1 MPAGEVVVEPLQGG
15 GIVLLLEEGVGD
27 VIRDQVPFLLAVQ
40 GGQVVQVHED
50 GAGVGI
56 LAVPEVGFGDP
67 VAGELVEGILAGAV
81 VGGRLQVRH
90 RVAPGAVLD
99 ELVRAEEVGLH
110 VVGLH
115 PRVQF
120 VDVVVGRDGGLVVVV
135 REGGHRHV
143 AVDLVPL
150 LEGVVPLHVVVEG
163 RHVIVQVE
171 GEFRVVEVRVLLDVL
186 VEREGGGV
194 LEGVQGGHL
203 VAQLDVAVAQLVVRD
218 LAQGVR
224 ALGHLAEA
232 FHGALPVLHRIQD
245 GAGVEPVGAVADRL
259 VRQVLL
265 VVGTGLLLVAEDEV
279 GLGHDAGE
287 VRLAVRRDLVVDVLA
302 ELDHVVVV
310 LLVEAALEDVVVRQL
325 GEARGRRRTWRTSR
339 PPHGNRPGNNTHSPA
354 STARE
359 RCSPNTEA
367 SAFLRNCIRARDRS
381 PAPKAL

>member
-1 MPAGEVVVEPLQGG
+1 MRVAADVVPAAEVVVEPLQGG

-27 VIRDQVPFLLAVQ
+27 VIRNLVPFLLAVQ
-40 GGQVVQVHED
+40 GGEVVQVHED

-90 RVAPGAVLD
+90 RVTEGTVLD
-99 ELVRAEEVGLH
+99 ELVRAEEIGLH

-115 PRVQF
+115 PRVQLL
-120 VDVVVGRDGGLVVVV
+120 DVVVGRDGGLVVVV

-150 LEGVVPLHVVVEG
+150 GEGVVPLHVVVEG

-194 LEGVQGGHL
+194 LEGFQGGHL

-224 ALGHLAEA
+224 AFGHLAEA
-232 FHGALPVLHRIQD
+232 LHGALPVLHRVQH

-259 VRQVLL
+259 FLQVLL
-265 VVGTGLLLVAEDEV
+265 VVGTGLLLVSEDEI

-310 LLVEAALEDVVVRQL
+310 LH
-325 GEARGRRRTWRTSR
+325 R
-339 PPHGNRPGNNTHSPA
+339 PASSTRSPGNTGTGPCSRTAGGSASSPGA
-354 STARE
+354 SGRG
-359 RCSPNTEA
+359 
-367 SAFLRNCIRARDRS
+367 
-381 PAPKAL
+381 